1 MWKVCNKNKI
11 EKGGVA
17 NGTWSKDKCK
27 RIHLKKMFYLKFLP
41 ILEQKLSKTY
51 FNLLLFNHFTSKGKN
66 KTSLRDNRN
75 KCQKSHQIG
84 IEQVNSKENE
94 NNLYLL
100 TQNKKD
106 AHILKKY
113 KKKKKKST
121 KWI

>member
-1 MWKVCNKNKI
+1 
-11 EKGGVA
+11 
-17 NGTWSKDKCK
+17 
-27 RIHLKKMFYLKFLP
+27 MFYLKFLP

-51 FNLLLFNHFTSKGKN
+51 FNLLLLNHFTSKGKN
-66 KTSLRDNRN
+66 KTSLRDDRN

-106 AHILKKY
+106 AHILKIY
-113 KKKKKKST
+113 KKKKKKVPSGSNA
-121 KWI
+121 KIQAYVAPREKVPKNDQKVGKAI

>member
-1 MWKVCNKNKI
+1 
-11 EKGGVA
+11 
-17 NGTWSKDKCK
+17 
-27 RIHLKKMFYLKFLP
+27 MFYLKFLP
-41 ILEQKLSKTY
+41 ILEQILSKTY
-51 FNLLLFNHFTSKGKN
+51 FNLLLLNHFTSKGKN
-66 KTSLRDNRN
+66 KTSLKDDRN

-113 KKKKKKST
+113 REKEKKNYQVDLMPKSKPMWPQGRKCQRMTKKLGKLFKGGT
-121 KWI
+121 